1 MSYNR
6 LINHISWCLF
16 MRTKNRLNPLESI
29 YYSPEI
35 INCPDCNTKLTYC
48 HPVWRKTIST
58 LKGEFKVINLGYRC
72 ENNAC
77 ENNSVYR
84 SAEAEQLS
92 MKHITYG
99 MDVIA
104 HIGHLRFKEH
114 KTRSEIATILS
125 EKQVKIS
132 ERQVQKLYERYALLL
147 RSAIQDN
154 MKDTL
159 NEVVEQNGGLVLSID
174 GVQPEKGNETLY
186 VIREVL
192 SGTIL
197 AAHNLKS
204 SASQELIG
212 IIQPILDWGY
222 PIKGFISDGQQSIRL
237 AIEKIAPDI
246 PYQYCQFHYF
256 KDIAKPL
263 VEKDRKLKTN
273 IKKKLRGIRE
283 IERKIEESPSG
294 LEEEIA
300 SDYVAAIR
308 SVLLEDGK
316 PPFELPGTR
325 VFERTKSIKDS
336 IEKCLDKK
344 GGSSS

>member
-1 MSYNR
+1 
-6 LINHISWCLF
+6 
-16 MRTKNRLNPLESI
+16 MRTKNRLNAIESK

-35 INCPDCNTKLTYC
+35 TSCPECGNKLKYC

-58 LKGEFKVINLGYRC
+58 LEGEFKIINLGYRC
-72 ENNAC
+72 VNDSCSNNT
-77 ENNSVYR
+77 VYR

-104 HIGHLRFKEH
+104 RIGHLRFKEH
-114 KTRSEIATILS
+114 KTRSEIATILT
-125 EKQVKIS
+125 EMQVKIS

-147 RSAIQDN
+147 RSN
-154 MKDTL
+154 VEENLKDTL
-159 NEVVEQNGGLVLSID
+159 EEVVKQSGGLILSID

-197 AAHNLKS
+197 AAQNLKS
-204 SASQELIG
+204 SASQELMG
-212 IIQPILDWGY
+212 IIQPIIDWGY
-222 PIKGFISDGQQSIRL
+222 PIQGFVSDGQQSIRL

-283 IERKIEESPSG
+283 IERKIEDSSSETF
-294 LEEEIA
+294 EEEIA
-300 SDYVAAIR
+300 SDYIAAIR

-325 VFERTKSIKDS
+325 VFERTKAIKDS

-344 GGSSS
+344 GDSSP

>member
-1 MSYNR
+1 
-6 LINHISWCLF
+6 
-16 MRTKNRLNPLESI
+16 MRTKNRLNPVESI
-29 YYSPEI
+29 YYTPEI
-35 INCPDCNTKLTYC
+35 THCPKCEGKLTYC

-72 ENNAC
+72 ENNSC
-77 ENNSVYR
+77 DNHIVYR

-114 KTRSEIATILS
+114 KTRLEITDILT
-125 EKQVKIS
+125 EKQIKIS

-147 RSAIQDN
+147 RSSVEENTKEILE
-154 MKDTL
+154 K
-159 NEVVEQNGGLVLSID
+159 VVEESDGLILSID

-192 SGTIL
+192 SGTVL

-204 SASQELIG
+204 SASQELVG
-212 IIQPILDWGY
+212 IIQPIINWGY
-222 PIKGFISDGQQSIRL
+222 PIQGFISDGQQSIRL
-237 AIEKIAPDI
+237 AIEKVAPNI

-273 IKKKLRGIRE
+273 IKKKLRGIRD
-283 IERKIEESPSG
+283 IERKIEESPSES
-294 LEEEIA
+294 LEDEIA

-325 VFERTKSIKDS
+325 VYERTKSIKDS

-344 GGSSS
+344 GDSFT

>member
-1 MSYNR
+1 
-6 LINHISWCLF
+6 
-16 MRTKNRLNPLESI
+16 MRTKNRLNAIESK

-35 INCPDCNTKLTYC
+35 KACPECGQKLGYC

-58 LKGEFKVINLGYRC
+58 LDGEYRIINLGYRC
-72 ENNAC
+72 ENSDCSNQT
-77 ENNSVYR
+77 VYR

-114 KTRSEIATILS
+114 KTRSEIAAILT
-125 EKQVKIS
+125 KKHVKIS

-147 RSAIQDN
+147 RAN
-154 MKDTL
+154 VEENLKDTL
-159 NEVVEQNGGLVLSID
+159 EEVVEQSGGLILSID

-197 AAHNLKS
+197 AAQNLKS
-204 SASQELIG
+204 SASQELMG
-212 IIQPILDWGY
+212 IIQPIMDWGY
-222 PIKGFISDGQQSIRL
+222 PIKGFVSDGQQSIRL

-283 IERKIEESPSG
+283 IERKIENPSSDSF
-294 LEEEIA
+294 EEEIA
-300 SDYVAAIR
+300 SDYIAAIR

-325 VFERTKSIKDS
+325 VFERTKAIKDS

-344 GGSSS
+344 GDSSS

>member
-1 MSYNR
+1 M
-6 LINHISWCLF
+6 
-16 MRTKNRLNPLESI
+16 
-29 YYSPEI
+29 
-35 INCPDCNTKLTYC
+35 D
-48 HPVWRKTIST
+48 
-58 LKGEFKVINLGYRC
+58 GEFKIINLGYRC
-72 ENNAC
+72 ENSHCSNHT
-77 ENNSVYR
+77 VYR

-114 KTRSEIATILS
+114 KTRSEIASLLTD
-125 EKQVKIS
+125 KKVKIS

-147 RSAIQDN
+147 RANIEEN
-154 MKDTL
+154 VKETL
-159 NEVVEQNGGLVLSID
+159 KEIVDQNGGLILSID

-197 AAHNLKS
+197 AAQNLKS
-204 SASQELIG
+204 SASQELMG
-212 IIQPILDWGY
+212 MIQPILDWGY
-222 PIKGFISDGQQSIRL
+222 PIQGFISDGQQSIRL
-237 AIEKIAPDI
+237 AIEKIAHDI

-273 IKKKLRGIRE
+273 IKKKLRGIRD
-283 IERKIEESPSG
+283 IERKIENSSSENF
-294 LEEEIA
+294 EEEIA
-300 SDYVAAIR
+300 SDYISAIR

-325 VFERTKSIKDS
+325 VFERTKAIKDS

-344 GGSSS
+344 GDSST

>member
-1 MSYNR
+1 
-6 LINHISWCLF
+6 
-16 MRTKNRLNPLESI
+16 
-29 YYSPEI
+29 
-35 INCPDCNTKLTYC
+35 
-48 HPVWRKTIST
+48 
-58 LKGEFKVINLGYRC
+58 
-72 ENNAC
+72 
-77 ENNSVYR
+77 
-84 SAEAEQLS
+84 

-114 KTRSEIATILS
+114 KTRLEITDILT
-125 EKQVKIS
+125 EKQIKIS

-147 RSAIQDN
+147 RSS
-154 MKDTL
+154 
-159 NEVVEQNGGLVLSID
+159 VEENTKESLEKVIEESGGLILSID

-192 SGTIL
+192 SGTVL

-204 SASQELIG
+204 SASQELVG

-222 PIKGFISDGQQSIRL
+222 PIQGFISDGQQSIRL
-237 AIEKIAPDI
+237 AVEKVAPSI

-263 VEKDRKLKTN
+263 VEKDRKLKTS

-283 IERKIEESPSG
+283 IERKIEESTTET
-294 LEEEIA
+294 LEEEIT

-325 VFERTKSIKDS
+325 VFERTKAIKES

-344 GGSSS
+344 GASST

>member
-1 MSYNR
+1 
-6 LINHISWCLF
+6 
-16 MRTKNRLNPLESI
+16 MRTKNRLNAIESK
-29 YYSPEI
+29 YFSPEI
-35 INCPDCNTKLTYC
+35 KTCPECGEKLSYC

-58 LKGEFKVINLGYRC
+58 LDGEFKIINLGYRC
-72 ENNAC
+72 ENSNC
-77 ENNSVYR
+77 SNNTVYR
-84 SAEAEQLS
+84 SAEAEQHS

-114 KTRSEIATILS
+114 KTRSEIASLLTD
-125 EKQVKIS
+125 KNVKIS

-147 RSAIQDN
+147 RANIEEN
-154 MKDTL
+154 VKETL
-159 NEVVEQNGGLVLSID
+159 KEVVDQSGGLILSID

-197 AAHNLKS
+197 AAQNLKS
-204 SASQELIG
+204 SASQELMG
-212 IIQPILDWGY
+212 LIQPILDWGY
-222 PIKGFISDGQQSIRL
+222 PIQGFISDGQQSIRL

-273 IKKKLRGIRE
+273 IKKKLRGIRD
-283 IERKIEESPSG
+283 IERKIENSSSENF
-294 LEEEIA
+294 EEEIA
-300 SDYVAAIR
+300 SDYISAIR

-325 VFERTKSIKDS
+325 VFERTKAIKDS

-344 GGSSS
+344 GDSST

>member
-1 MSYNR
+1 
-6 LINHISWCLF
+6 
-16 MRTKNRLNPLESI
+16 MRTKNRLNPIESK
-29 YYSPEI
+29 YFRPEI
-35 INCPDCNTKLTYC
+35 TNCPECGNKLVYC

-58 LKGEFKVINLGYRC
+58 LKGEFKTINLGYRC
-72 ENNAC
+72 ENNSC
-77 ENNSVYR
+77 SNDTVYR

-104 HIGHLRFKEH
+104 YIGYLRFKEH

-125 EKQVKIS
+125 EKEVKIS

-147 RSAIQDN
+147 RASVKEN
-154 MKDTL
+154 MKETL
-159 NEVVEQNGGLVLSID
+159 ENIVKEHGGLVLSID

-222 PIKGFISDGQQSIRL
+222 PIQGFISDGQQSIRL
-237 AIEKIAPDI
+237 AIEQIAPDI

-283 IERKIEESPSG
+283 VERKIENSPSKNI
-294 LEEEIA
+294 EEEVA
-300 SDYVAAIR
+300 SDYIAAIR

-316 PPFELPGTR
+316 PPFELPGTC
-325 VFERTKSIKDS
+325 VFERTNAIKDS

-344 GGSSS
+344 GDSST

>member
-1 MSYNR
+1 
-6 LINHISWCLF
+6 
-16 MRTKNRLNPLESI
+16 MRTKNRLNPSESI

-35 INCPDCNTKLTYC
+35 SNCPDCGEKLTYC

-72 ENNAC
+72 ENNGC
-77 ENNSVYR
+77 ENNTVYR

-114 KTRSEIATILS
+114 KTRSEIATILA

-147 RSAIQDN
+147 RSAITEN
-154 MKDTL
+154 MKETL
-159 NEVVEQNGGLVLSID
+159 EEVVEQNNGLILSID

-222 PIKGFISDGQQSIRL
+222 PIQGFISDGQQSIRL

-283 IERKIEESPSG
+283 IERKIEESSSVSM
-294 LEEEIA
+294 EEEIA

-344 GGSSS
+344 GDSFT

>member
-1 MSYNR
+1 MNDSCSN
-6 LINHISWCLF
+6 
-16 MRTKNRLNPLESI
+16 
-29 YYSPEI
+29 
-35 INCPDCNTKLTYC
+35 NT
-48 HPVWRKTIST
+48 
-58 LKGEFKVINLGYRC
+58 
-72 ENNAC
+72 
-77 ENNSVYR
+77 VYR

-104 HIGHLRFKEH
+104 RIGHLRFKEH
-114 KTRSEIATILS
+114 KTRSEIATILT
-125 EKQVKIS
+125 EMQVKIS

-147 RSAIQDN
+147 RSN
-154 MKDTL
+154 VEENLKDTL
-159 NEVVEQNGGLVLSID
+159 EEVVKQSGGLILSID

-197 AAHNLKS
+197 AAQNLKS
-204 SASQELIG
+204 SASQELMG
-212 IIQPILDWGY
+212 IIQPIIDWGY
-222 PIKGFISDGQQSIRL
+222 PIQGFVSDGQQSIRL

-283 IERKIEESPSG
+283 IERKIEDSSSETF
-294 LEEEIA
+294 EEEIA
-300 SDYVAAIR
+300 SDYIAAIR

-325 VFERTKSIKDS
+325 VFERTKAIKDS

-344 GGSSS
+344 GDSSP

>member
-1 MSYNR
+1 
-6 LINHISWCLF
+6 
-16 MRTKNRLNPLESI
+16 
-29 YYSPEI
+29 
-35 INCPDCNTKLTYC
+35 CPDCGEKLTYC

-72 ENNAC
+72 ENNGC
-77 ENNSVYR
+77 ENNTVYR

-114 KTRSEIATILS
+114 KTRSEIATILA

-147 RSAIQDN
+147 RSAITEN
-154 MKDTL
+154 MKETL
-159 NEVVEQNGGLVLSID
+159 EEVVEQNNGLILSID

-222 PIKGFISDGQQSIRL
+222 PIQGFISDGQQSIRL
-237 AIEKIAPDI
+237 AIEKIA
-246 PYQYCQFHYF
+246 
-256 KDIAKPL
+256 
-263 VEKDRKLKTN
+263 
-273 IKKKLRGIRE
+273 
-283 IERKIEESPSG
+283 
-294 LEEEIA
+294 
-300 SDYVAAIR
+300 
-308 SVLLEDGK
+308 
-316 PPFELPGTR
+316 
-325 VFERTKSIKDS
+325 
-336 IEKCLDKK
+336 
-344 GGSSS
+344 